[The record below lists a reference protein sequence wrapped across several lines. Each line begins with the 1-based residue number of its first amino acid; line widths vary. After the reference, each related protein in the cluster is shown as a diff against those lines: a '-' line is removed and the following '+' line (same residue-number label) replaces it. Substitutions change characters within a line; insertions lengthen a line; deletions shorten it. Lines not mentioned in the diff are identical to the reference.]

1 MIAKHGSV
9 AQRMEG
15 VANHTAEDRQ
25 LRRSA
30 AEDRL
35 FTAISKDAVANSN
48 NEMKPERRPQTVSY
62 ARLLYR
68 LL

>member
-1 MIAKHGSV
+1 MATP
-9 AQRMEG
+9 
-15 VANHTAEDRQ
+15 TAEDRP